1 MRKIMVIAMSLLV
14 ISLTGCSEIELV
26 PTTITKLNGELVE
39 IQGDNMY
46 SEWVDSVT
54 GVHYFHTYRGGLTPR
69 YNADGTL
76 MTDK

>member
-1 MRKIMVIAMSLLV
+1 
-14 ISLTGCSEIELV
+14 
-26 PTTITKLNGELVE
+26 
-39 IQGDNMY
+39 MY